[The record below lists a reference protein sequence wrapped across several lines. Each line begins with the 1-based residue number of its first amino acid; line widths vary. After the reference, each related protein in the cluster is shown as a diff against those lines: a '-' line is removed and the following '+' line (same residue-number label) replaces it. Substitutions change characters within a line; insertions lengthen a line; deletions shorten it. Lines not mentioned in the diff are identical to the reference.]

1 VRAAFAEEEQKGLK
15 KAEIGIIGGS
25 GLYAMP
31 GLTSVREERVTTPFG
46 DPSEAFI
53 VGELEGRSVAFLA
66 RHGRGHRILPTELN
80 FRANLF
86 AMKMLG
92 VERILSVSAVG
103 SLKEEHKPTDF
114 VIPDQFIDRTY
125 ARVSTFFGEGI
136 VAHVGFGDP
145 VCATVASVFKKACD
159 AVGVVGKSGGT
170 YVCMEGPQF
179 STRAESNLYRSWGAD
194 VIGMTNL
201 QEAKLAR
208 EAEICYA
215 TMAMVT
221 DYDCWRE
228 GHDDVTVDQ
237 IVAVLH
243 QNAENAAKV
252 VRSAIAAMP
261 TEKSCGCGD
270 ALKYAILTD
279 RKAIPA
285 EARQRLAI
293 LLDKYLQ

>member
-1 VRAAFAEEEQKGLK
+1 
-15 KAEIGIIGGS
+15 
-25 GLYAMP
+25 MP
-31 GLTSVREERVTTPFG
+31 GLTKVREERVTTPFG

-53 VGELEGRSVAFLA
+53 LGELEGRSVAFLA
-66 RHGRGHRILPTELN
+66 RHGRGHRLLPTELN
-80 FRANLF
+80 FRANIY

-114 VIPDQFIDRTY
+114 VIPDHFIDRTY

-145 VCATVASVFKKACD
+145 VCASMGCVFKKACD

-215 TMAMVT
+215 TVACAT
-221 DYDCWRE
+221 DYDCWHE
-228 GHDDVTVDQ
+228 SAEDVTIEMVIQNLMKNVETSKSILRSVVD
-237 IVAVLH
+237 
-243 QNAENAAKV
+243 
-252 VRSAIAAMP
+252 
-261 TEKSCGCGD
+261 
-270 ALKYAILTD
+270 
-279 RKAIPA
+279 AIPVERSCA
-285 EARQRLAI
+285 
-293 LLDKYLQ
+293 

>member
-1 VRAAFAEEEQKGLK
+1 MN

-31 GLTSVREERVTTPFG
+31 GLSGVCEERVTTPFG
-46 DPSEAFI
+46 EPSDAFI
-53 VGELEGRSVAFLA
+53 LGELEGRKVAFLA
-66 RHGRGHRILPTELN
+66 RHGRGHRLLPSELN
-80 FRANLF
+80 FRANIY

-114 VIPDQFIDRTY
+114 VIADQFIDRTF
-125 ARVSTFFGEGI
+125 ARVGTFFGDGI
-136 VAHVGFGDP
+136 VAHVAFGDP
-145 VCATVASVFKKACD
+145 VCATVAAAFSQGCKSA
-159 AVGVVGKSGGT
+159 GVVGKDGGT

-221 DYDCWRE
+221 DYDCWHE
-228 GHDDVTVDQ
+228 GHDDVTIDQ

-243 QNAENAAKV
+243 QNADNAAKV
-252 VRSAIAAMP
+252 VRAAVAAMP
-261 TEKSCGCGD
+261 KERTCACGD

-285 EARQRLAI
+285 EALTKLAL
-293 LLDKYLQ
+293 LLDKYF

>member
-1 VRAAFAEEEQKGLK
+1 MCLS

-31 GLTSVREERVTTPFG
+31 GLENVREERVSTPFG
-46 DPSEAFI
+46 EPSDAFI
-53 VGELEGRSVAFLA
+53 LGELEGRGVAFLA
-66 RHGRGHRILPTELN
+66 RHGRGHRILPSELN
-80 FRANLF
+80 FRANIF

-114 VIPDQFIDRTY
+114 VIPDQFIDRTF
-125 ARVSTFFGEGI
+125 ARDATFFGQGI

-145 VCATVASVFKKACD
+145 VCSVVAKAFAD
-159 AVGVVGKSGGT
+159 ACAQVGVVGKLGGT
-170 YVCMEGPQF
+170 YICMEGSQF

-215 TMAMVT
+215 TVAMVT

-228 GHDDVTVDQ
+228 GHDGVTIEE

-243 QNAENAAKV
+243 KNAENACKV
-252 VRSAIAAMP
+252 VKAAVTAMP
-261 TEKSCGCGD
+261 
-270 ALKYAILTD
+270 
-279 RKAIPA
+279 RV
-285 EARQRLAI
+285 
-293 LLDKYLQ
+293 